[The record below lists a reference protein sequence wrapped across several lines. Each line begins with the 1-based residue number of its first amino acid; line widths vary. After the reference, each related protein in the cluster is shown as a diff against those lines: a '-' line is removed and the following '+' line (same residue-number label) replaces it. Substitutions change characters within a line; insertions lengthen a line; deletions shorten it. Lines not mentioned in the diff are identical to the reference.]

1 MIIRAILAMLG
12 ISLSAQSAVAQA
24 PQDAT
29 SNGSR
34 LEYIGTPVRAIPVS
48 SAVKAGKFVFVSG
61 TPGFDK
67 TGKLAVGDFAAQA
80 KQVMD
85 NITGTLKAAGTG
97 WDRVVKVNVLLT
109 RRTDFG
115 EMNRVYSTYFA
126 QGNYPARTTMVVT
139 SLPQPDFL
147 LEIECEAVLE

>member
-1 MIIRAILAMLG
+1 MILRATIAMFG
-12 ISLSAQSAVAQA
+12 IALSAESVIAQA
-24 PQDAT
+24 PQDPAP
-29 SNGSR
+29 NGTR

-48 SAVKAGKFVFVSG
+48 AAVKAGKFVFVSG

-67 TGKLAVGDFAAQA
+67 AGKLAVGDFTAQA

-85 NITGTLKAAGTG
+85 NIAGTLKAAGTG

-109 RRTDFG
+109 RRDDFG
-115 EMNRVYSTYFA
+115 EMNRIYSTYFPK
-126 QGNYPARTTMVVT
+126 GNYPARTTMVVT